1 MKTEHTPGE
10 WKAHGCTVY
19 EADKWQDGKNMGG
32 KFIVGIGD
40 EFPTEERL
48 ANAQLIAAAPAM
60 LEALQYAAEELG
72 PQSSGDNCWVA
83 IDKAKAAIAK
93 ATGGAS

>member
-19 EADKWQDGKNMGG
+19 EADKWQDGRNMGG
-32 KFIVGIGD
+32 KFIVSIGD

-48 ANAQLIAAAPAM
+48 ANAQLIEAAPAM
-60 LEALQYAAEELG
+60 LEALKF
-72 PQSSGDNCWVA
+72 
-83 IDKAKAAIAK
+83 IAAILEQPLHREDPETARLRAETAIARAK
-93 ATGGAS
+93 GGAK